1 MNSNNH
7 NIHKTIRI
15 IAIAMIAFYTTKK
28 KNRSKKES
36 TNVYVDHLIYT
47 YNEQILTMQQLQ
59 LAFGIF
65 AVDLGIYS
73 KWYKYFQPT
82 QLITRLQ
89 DIGSILE

>member
-1 MNSNNH
+1 
-7 NIHKTIRI
+7 
-15 IAIAMIAFYTTKK
+15 MITFYTKLSKLHTQKK
-28 KNRSKKES
+28 KIQCKKES

-73 KWYKYFQPT
+73 K
-82 QLITRLQ
+82 
-89 DIGSILE
+89 